1 MGRPRMSRPRP
12 GEVGDGAHLTWGSA
26 RWSLVRH
33 QRIVVDTFGPT
44 TQYDALLAGVD
55 VALTADQ
62 VRSLPAD
69 KRPSNV
75 DEYDVWLLRGD
86 DELAPLQE

>member
-1 MGRPRMSRPRP
+1 MSCPSP

-44 TQYDALLAGVD
+44 TQYAALLAGAD
-55 VALTADQ
+55 VSLTADQ
-62 VRSLPAD
+62 VRALPDD
-69 KRPSNV
+69 KRPPNV
-75 DEYDVWLLRGD
+75 DRHEVWVLRGD
-86 DELAPLQE
+86 DELTPLHE